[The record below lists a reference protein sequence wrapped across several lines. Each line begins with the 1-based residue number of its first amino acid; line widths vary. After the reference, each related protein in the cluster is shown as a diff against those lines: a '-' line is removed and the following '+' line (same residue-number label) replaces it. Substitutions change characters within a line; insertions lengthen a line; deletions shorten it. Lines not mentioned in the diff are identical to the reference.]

1 MKTIFVCVSND
12 VYNDNRVR
20 KTCQSLSEFGLRVH
34 LLCLKSKYNQ
44 GQKQTNFVIHPI
56 KRIFKKN
63 FPYYAELNIRIFFTL
78 LFKRLDIIWAN
89 DLDTLLGCFIVGKL
103 RRKPIIFDSHEMFC
117 QVAELQ
123 DNPKAQ
129 KVWLCLEKFM
139 LPKLKYVITVCNPIK
154 DYFKNN
160 YNIEAK
166 VVRNIPLQN
175 KEIKVK
181 TFPMQEKII
190 VWQGATNID
199 RSLEDIVLAM
209 KDIDA
214 KLYIMG
220 SGDVIKNLEKIVSE
234 NNLKNKVILTGRLTF
249 EQMMSYTKRA
259 SVGLSLDRP
268 TNENYRISLPN
279 KIFEYINTATP
290 IVCTPL
296 PEIKNIVE
304 KYNVGCFINEPTKE
318 NISKTLNSIL
328 NNNELLQTF
337 SNNSIIAQKE
347 LSWENEQETIFDIL
361 KQIIK
366 K

>member
-20 KTCQSLSEFGLRVH
+20 KTCHSLNKFGLRVH
-34 LLCLKSKYNQ
+34 LLCLKSKYNKQ
-44 GQKQTNFVIHPI
+44 EEQKDFVLHPI
-56 KRIFKKN
+56 RRIFKKN
-63 FPYYAELNIRIFFTL
+63 FTYYAELNIRIFFYL

-89 DLDTLLGCFIVGKL
+89 DLDTLLGCFLVGKL

-123 DNPKAQ
+123 NNPKAQ
-129 KVWLCLEKFM
+129 KIWLCLERFM

-175 KEIKVK
+175 KESKAK
-181 TFPMQEKII
+181 TFPMKEKII

-199 RSLEDIVLAM
+199 RSLEDVVLAM

-220 SGDVIKNLEKIVSE
+220 SGDVIKDLEKLVVD
-234 NNLKNKVILTGRLTF
+234 NNLKNKVFLTGRLTF
-249 EQMMSYTKRA
+249 EQMMSYTKMA
-259 SVGLSLDRP
+259 SIGLSLDRP

-304 KYNVGCFINEPTKE
+304 KYNIGCFINEPTKE
-318 NISKTLNSIL
+318 NIAKTINSIL
-328 NNNELLQTF
+328 NNNELLQNW
-337 SNNSIIAQKE
+337 SNNSLLAQKE
-347 LSWENEQETIFDIL
+347 LSWENEEKIIFNIL
-361 KQIIK
+361 KQIS
-366 K
+366 